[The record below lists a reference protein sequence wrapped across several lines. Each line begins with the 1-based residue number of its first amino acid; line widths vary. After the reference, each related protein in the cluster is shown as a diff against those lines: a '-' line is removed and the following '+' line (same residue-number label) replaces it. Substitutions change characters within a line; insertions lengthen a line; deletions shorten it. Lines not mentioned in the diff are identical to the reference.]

1 LKTEF
6 ADVNETRKT
15 VRIEIPLDVVNAEI
29 DRVAREYSRRARIP
43 GFRQGKAP
51 ARVVKQRFRSEILHE
66 VVHDLVPRAVDDA
79 LREQGVEAVDTPDI
93 RDVNVEEN
101 QPLTFTAA
109 FDTLP
114 PFDPGDLADIVLTRP
129 SSRVEEAA
137 VDEALQRL
145 RQRAARFEPVE
156 ARGVAEGDTVVID
169 LGRRDAGMAAPEQHE
184 NVTIELGGPSNP
196 PGFDAELVGLEPGAS
211 KAFTVHYP
219 QDYAIGELAGT
230 DVEYSVALKAI
241 KRRVVPDLDDEFAKD
256 LGEYDTLDALR
267 ARVREDLEHE
277 ARHTAEREMRAG
289 LMKALGARLP
299 FEVPRS
305 LVEREL
311 DRRVQDF
318 AQRLVEQRID
328 PREAGIDWEAFR
340 ESQRTPGREA
350 VAGAL
355 VLEEIARREHLEA
368 TDGEVEREIERYAER
383 TGRTPAAVRAGLE
396 KEGGLARV
404 RSGLRRE
411 KSVDF
416 VMARAKIE
424 GEA

>member
-1 LKTEF
+1 MKTEF
-6 ADVNETRKT
+6 ADVNATRKT
-15 VRIEIPLDVVNAEI
+15 VRVEIPIDVVNAEI
-29 DRVAREYSRRARIP
+29 DRIARDYSRRARIP

-114 PFDPGDLADIVLTRP
+114 PFAPGDLADIVLTRP

-169 LGRRDAGMAAPEQHE
+169 LGRREAGRAAPEQHE

-211 KAFTVHYP
+211 KAFTVHY
-219 QDYAIGELAGT
+219 
-230 DVEYSVALKAI
+230 
-241 KRRVVPDLDDEFAKD
+241 
-256 LGEYDTLDALR
+256 
-267 ARVREDLEHE
+267 
-277 ARHTAEREMRAG
+277 
-289 LMKALGARLP
+289 
-299 FEVPRS
+299 
-305 LVEREL
+305 
-311 DRRVQDF
+311 
-318 AQRLVEQRID
+318 
-328 PREAGIDWEAFR
+328 
-340 ESQRTPGREA
+340 
-350 VAGAL
+350 
-355 VLEEIARREHLEA
+355 
-368 TDGEVEREIERYAER
+368 
-383 TGRTPAAVRAGLE
+383 
-396 KEGGLARV
+396 
-404 RSGLRRE
+404 
-411 KSVDF
+411 
-416 VMARAKIE
+416 
-424 GEA
+424 